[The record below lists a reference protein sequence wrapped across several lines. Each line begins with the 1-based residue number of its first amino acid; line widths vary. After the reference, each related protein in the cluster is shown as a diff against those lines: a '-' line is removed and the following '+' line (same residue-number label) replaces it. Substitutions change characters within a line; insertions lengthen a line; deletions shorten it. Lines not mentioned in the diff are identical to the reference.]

1 MIVEDLIFLVLI
13 LPIGVIGIVMALM
26 AFRDIFD
33 ENDELKKTIERKDK
47 VIFEKA
53 RENKA
58 LEELLADAE
67 QSVQVLL
74 RERTERNESQNS
86 CS

>member
-1 MIVEDLIFLVLI
+1 MIVEDLIFMVLI

-47 VIFEKA
+47 VISEKA

-58 LEELLADAE
+58 LKELLADAE

>member
-1 MIVEDLIFLVLI
+1 MIVEDLIFMVLI
-13 LPIGVIGIVMALM
+13 LPIGIIGIVMALM

-33 ENDELKKTIERKDK
+33 ENNELKKTIERKDK
-47 VIFEKA
+47 VISEKA

-58 LEELLADAE
+58 LKELLADAE

>member
-1 MIVEDLIFLVLI
+1 MTVEDLIFMVLI

-47 VIFEKA
+47 VISEKA

-58 LEELLADAE
+58 LKELLADAE

>member
-1 MIVEDLIFLVLI
+1 MIVEDLIFMVLI

-47 VIFEKA
+47 VISEKA

-58 LEELLADAE
+58 LKELLADAE

-74 RERTERNESQNS
+74 RERTTDNESQNS

>member
-47 VIFEKA
+47 VISEKA

-58 LEELLADAE
+58 LKELLADAE

-74 RERTERNESQNS
+74 RERTERNESI
-86 CS
+86 

>member
-13 LPIGVIGIVMALM
+13 LPIGIIGIVMALM

-47 VIFEKA
+47 VISEKA

-58 LEELLADAE
+58 LKELLADAE

-74 RERTERNESQNS
+74 RERTERNESV
-86 CS
+86 